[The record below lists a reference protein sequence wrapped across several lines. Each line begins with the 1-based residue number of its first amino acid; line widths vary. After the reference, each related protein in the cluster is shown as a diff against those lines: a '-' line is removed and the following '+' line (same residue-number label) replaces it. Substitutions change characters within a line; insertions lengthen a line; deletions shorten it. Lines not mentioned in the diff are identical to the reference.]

1 MISDIYKIDG
11 KYPDPYQIEN
21 ELSALK
27 NSEGSESEYKKSLKE
42 IRESGLDSHPLLG
55 RFFVES

>member
-11 KYPDPYQIEN
+11 KYPDPYQIRAKLDE
-21 ELSALK
+21 LK
-27 NSEGSESEYKKSLKE
+27 NSPAQEKQYEQALKE
-42 IRESGLDSHPLLG
+42 VQESGLDSHPLLG

>member
-11 KYPDPYQIEN
+11 MFPDPHQIEARLD
-21 ELSALK
+21 ELK
-27 NSEGSESEYKKSLKE
+27 NSPRREREYRESLKE
-42 IRESGLDSHPLLG
+42 VRDSGLDSHPLLG

>member
-1 MISDIYKIDG
+1 MISDIYRIDG
-11 KYPDPYQIEN
+11 KYPDPHQIEDK
-21 ELSALK
+21 LSALK
-27 NSEGSESEYKKSLKE
+27 NSEGLEAEYKKSLEE